1 MTGRNNKPGRILLIS
16 GGSPQGPDP
25 QGLLAARGHSVEVS
39 GSQAAA
45 REQLAKWAPEV
56 ILLDLGTDG
65 AGDLDFLSELRQLDN
80 LASLVVLTR
89 DSEVLTAAEAMKRGA
104 DGFVPE
110 PLQEHLLLEVVERAV
125 ERHRLQRRVWVYKE
139 RVSEQADRK
148 TQTVSELLG
157 DSPAIK
163 RVRELASQ
171 VATTEASVVLLGET
185 GTGKSLTARAIHK
198 LSKRAA
204 SPFVEVSCTNLPQDL
219 VESEIFGHEKGAF
232 TGAVKQKPGL
242 LEIAEGGSIF
252 FDEIGDLQPSAQSK
266 LLRAIEDRS
275 FRRVGGTKEMS
286 VDVRIIAAT
295 NRDLKRCVETGT
307 FREDLFYRLS
317 VFEITLPPLRDRGDD
332 VLVLSEHFIGRLN
345 PAVDHRIKGLSQGAA
360 RLLSNYDWPGN
371 IRELRNVVERAMI
384 VSRTGTI
391 RPGDLPKNLR
401 TDARASRDPRLTSL
415 SEVERVHVEKVLEA
429 TGSNIQRTAKILG
442 ISRSALYAKMKRF
455 GLAARRGPR
464 SQD

>member
-1 MTGRNNKPGRILLIS
+1 MKGQDKPGRILVI
-16 GGSPQGPDP
+16 GGESPAGPDP
-25 QGLLAARGHSVEVS
+25 RGLLAARGHSVEVS
-39 GSQAAA
+39 GSQAVA
-45 REQLAKWAPEV
+45 REQLAKWDPEV

-65 AGDLDFLSELRQLDN
+65 AAGLEFLSELRQLDN

-89 DSEVLTAAEAMKRGA
+89 DSDVLSAAEAMKRGA
-104 DGFVPE
+104 DSFAPE
-110 PLQEHLLLEVVERAV
+110 PLQERLLVDVVERAL
-125 ERHRLQRRVWVYKE
+125 ERHRLQRRVRVYEE

-148 TQTVSELLG
+148 AQTSEEIVG
-157 DSPAIK
+157 ESPAMD
-163 RVRELASQ
+163 RVRELVGQ

-204 SPFVEVSCTNLPQDL
+204 SPFVEVSCANLPQDL

-232 TGAVKQKPGL
+232 TGAVTRKPGL

-275 FRRVGGTKEMS
+275 FRRVGGTKEIS
-286 VDVRIIAAT
+286 VDVRIITAT
-295 NRDLKRCVETGT
+295 HQNLKRCVESGS

-317 VFEITLPPLRDRGDD
+317 VFEITLPPLRDRGGD
-332 VLVLSEHFIGRLN
+332 VLRLSEHFIGRLN
-345 PAVDHRIKGLSQGAA
+345 PAVDHRIEGLSPGAA

-371 IRELRNVVERAMI
+371 LRELRNVVERAMI
-384 VSRTGTI
+384 LARGPTI
-391 RPGDLPKNLR
+391 RPRDLPKNLTR
-401 TDARASRDPRLTSL
+401 SGSRRRDARLISL
-415 SEVERVHVEKVLEA
+415 AEVERRHVGKVLEA
-429 TGSNIQRTAKILG
+429 TGFNIQRTAKILG
-442 ISRSALYAKMKRF
+442 ISRSTLYAKMKRF

-464 SQD
+464 LTG